1 MTSAFYHYISVNSAK
16 FLQIIE
22 ICNGSREQIKHV
34 QQRYSRTNHVTS
46 VTSIMTEYGAFG
58 FASLGPVE
66 TDPVTHQYIN
76 NLVMI
81 DT

>member
-1 MTSAFYHYISVNSAK
+1 
-16 FLQIIE
+16 
-22 ICNGSREQIKHV
+22 
-34 QQRYSRTNHVTS
+34 
-46 VTSIMTEYGAFG
+46 MTEYGAFG